1 MNDSGIKPM
10 TRSPALNP
18 QPGDVLFVSGT
29 KLAVTWHEDGIVGY
43 KRHNTNYTTGI
54 EHWRQMCAFAMVLE
68 NADLKGK
75 E

>member
-1 MNDSGIKPM
+1 M

-18 QPGDVLFVSGT
+18 QPGDVLFVSGM
-29 KLAVTWHEDGIVGY
+29 KLSVTWAEDGFVGY
-43 KRHNTNYTTGI
+43 KRHMLNYACSL
-54 EHWRQMCAFAMVLE
+54 ERWRVKCAFAMVLE